1 MKLIYF
7 LIGVPIVIGFI
18 LNLFDVIETGR
29 LYAII
34 LFIPTVIGLILFVIT
49 KTVNSLYGAPED
61 VPDFLKQ
68 SYIDNDYGPGS
79 TIGFVIIGI
88 LVIVLGFWWLG
99 NSYGTFNAII
109 IILLTAITIALLIII
124 KKMHKK

>member
-1 MKLIYF
+1 MNIIYF
-7 LIGVPIVIGFI
+7 LIGAPLVIGFV
-18 LNLFDVIETGR
+18 LSFFNVIEQGSV
-29 LYAII
+29 LAII

-88 LVIVLGFWWLG
+88 LIIVLGFWWLG

-109 IILLTAITIALLIII
+109 ILLLTAITIALLIII

>member
-18 LNLFDVIETGR
+18 LNLFDVIETGS
-29 LYAII
+29 LYAYI
-34 LFIPTVIGLILFVIT
+34 LFIPTIIGFILFVIV

-68 SYIDNDYGPGS
+68 SYIDDDFGPGV
-79 TIGFVIIGI
+79 TVAFIVIGI
-88 LVIVLGFWWLG
+88 LIIVLGFWWLG
-99 NSYGTFNAII
+99 SQYGTINAII
-109 IILLTAITIALLIII
+109 VVLLTAITIALLIII
-124 KKMHKK
+124 KKINKE